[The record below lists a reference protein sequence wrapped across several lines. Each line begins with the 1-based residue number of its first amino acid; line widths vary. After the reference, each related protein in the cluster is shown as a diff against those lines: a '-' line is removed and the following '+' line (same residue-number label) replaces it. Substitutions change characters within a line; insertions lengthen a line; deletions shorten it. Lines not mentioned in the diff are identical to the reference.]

1 MTMRLSFF
9 LVRIL
14 AFLILFCTSLSWNF
28 WTPAEAQEKLTRY
41 GIYLTQLGDFN
52 AKTKSFSATFW
63 LFTSQ
68 PGKDEKIFSSLEFTN
83 STQFAVTNYS
93 EEQIPDR
100 GYWYQERI
108 RGTFRHD
115 WDISRYPFNR
125 QVLRIEIQ
133 GSEDI
138 DRLIIKPDIFNS
150 GFDPDIRL
158 DGWQITSF
166 QVIDKRKAYTSS
178 FGDPRLA
185 PGSKSEYGQ
194 VVLEIVVEQTDVSAF
209 LTMIITPIIS
219 MLLALFTY
227 LLMSEQIALLT
238 TRLNLLAGSIFAIV
252 ISMRSV
258 AGELG
263 SITSINLVD
272 VVHIAAILYVTSA
285 ICDAIYCWWLIE
297 RNSVPFAIAKTR
309 SNIIAIASSVLVA
322 IVLLIFF
329 IRSYVQSLV

>member
-1 MTMRLSFF
+1 MKCLRLSVPVV
-9 LVRIL
+9 LAIL
-14 AFLILFCTSLSWNF
+14 LPLFSTTSQ
-28 WTPAEAQEKLTRY
+28 AQEKQTKY

-52 AKTKSFSATFW
+52 FKAKTFSATFW
-63 LFTSQ
+63 IFTVV
-68 PGKDEKIFSSLEFTN
+68 PNKDEKILSSLEFTN
-83 STQFAVTNYS
+83 STQATVTNQS

-100 GYWYQERI
+100 GFWYQQRI

-125 QVLRIEIQ
+125 QVLSIEIE
-133 GSEDI
+133 GSEDL
-138 DRLIIKPDIFNS
+138 DRLLIKPDIFNS
-150 GFDPDIRL
+150 GFDPGIRL

-166 QVIDKRKAYTSS
+166 NVRDRKKAYTSS

-185 PGSKSEYGQ
+185 PGSKTEYGQ
-194 VVLEIVVEQTDVSAF
+194 VVLEIVVDQIDVSSF
-209 LTMIITPIIS
+209 LTMIITPLIS

-272 VVHIAAILYVTSA
+272 VVHIVAIFYVTSA
-285 ICDAIYCWWLIE
+285 IIDAIYCWWLIE
-297 RNSVPFAIAKTR
+297 RNGVSFAITKKR
-309 SNIIAIASSVLVA
+309 SNIIASVSTVMA
-322 IVLLIFF
+322 IIILAVFF
-329 IRSYVQSLV
+329 VRSYLQSLT

>member
-1 MTMRLSFF
+1 MKCLRPCF
-9 LVRIL
+9 LFIL
-14 AFLILFCTSLSWNF
+14 AALSAIISS
-28 WTPAEAQEKLTRY
+28 PVHALEKQTKY
-41 GIYLTQLGDFN
+41 GVYLTQLGDFN
-52 AKTKSFSATFW
+52 FKARTFSATFW
-63 LFTSQ
+63 LFTVN
-68 PGKDEKIFSSLEFTN
+68 PDKDDKVLSSLELSN
-83 STQFAVTNYS
+83 STQVTVTNQF

-100 GYWYQERI
+100 GFWYQQRI

-125 QVLRIEIQ
+125 QVLRIEIE
-133 GSEDI
+133 GAEDVE
-138 DRLIIKPDIFNS
+138 RLSIKPDIFNS
-150 GFDPDIRL
+150 GYDPSINL

-166 QVIDKRKAYTSS
+166 NVKDRKKAYTSS

-185 PGSKSEYGQ
+185 PSSKTEYGQ
-194 VVLEIVVEQTDVSAF
+194 IILEIVVDQIDVSSF

-219 MLLALFTY
+219 MFLALFTY

-272 VVHIAAILYVTSA
+272 VVHIVAIFYVTSA
-285 ICDAIYCWWLIE
+285 IVDAIYCWWLIE
-297 RNSVPFAIAKTR
+297 RNSVSFGIAKKR
-309 SNIIAIASSVLVA
+309 SNIIALVSSLMSVSVLF
-322 IVLLIFF
+322 IFF
-329 IRSYVQSLV
+329 MKSYLQSLG